1 VAVREG
7 RLGGKVAVITGAA
20 SGIGRASAER
30 FAAEGARVVV
40 ADLDADAAEEAAAA
54 IAESGAEAT
63 HVRCDVT
70 RADDARG
77 MVEAA
82 VGRYGKLDVLFNNAG
97 STNPPRPVEETTE
110 EDLDRALA
118 VNVKGVFLCSRAAL
132 PALRDGGG
140 SIIVTSSIMG
150 VRTRPGFTAYAASK
164 AAAIHLARTLALELA
179 EDGIRVNCL
188 APVATDTPML
198 ATFVGDRDLEEGRA
212 AFVST
217 IPLGRLA
224 RPSDV
229 ASAALYLASDESAY
243 ITGAVLP
250 VDGGR
255 GI

>member
-1 VAVREG
+1 MGTTEG
-7 RLGGKVAVITGAA
+7 RLKGKVAAVTGAA

-40 ADLDADAAEEAAAA
+40 ADLDADRAEKAARA
-54 IAESGAEAT
+54 IAENGGEAT
-63 HVRCDVT
+63 RVRCDVT
-70 RADDARG
+70 WAEDAKT

-82 VGRYGKLDVLFNNAG
+82 VERYGKLDILFNKAG
-97 STNPPRPVEETTE
+97 FTNPPCPVEETTE
-110 EDLDRALA
+110 EDLDLALA
-118 VNVKGVFLCSRAAL
+118 VNVKGVFLCSQAAV

-140 SIIVTSSIMG
+140 SIIVTTSIMG
-150 VRTRPGFTAYAASK
+150 VRARPGFTAYAASK

-198 ATFVGDRDLEEGRA
+198 GTFVGDRDPEEGRA
-212 AFVST
+212 AFIST

-224 RPSDV
+224 QPADV
-229 ASAALYLASDESAY
+229 ASAALYLASDESAF
-243 ITGAVLP
+243 ITGTVLP

>member
-1 VAVREG
+1 VGGREG
-7 RLGGKVAVITGAA
+7 RLEGKVAVITGAA

-54 IAESGAEAT
+54 IAEGGAEAT
-63 HVRCDVT
+63 HVGCDVT

-82 VGRYGKLDVLFNNAG
+82 VGRYGRLDVLFNNAG

-140 SIIVTSSIMG
+140 SIIVTASIMG
-150 VRTRPGFTAYAASK
+150 VRARPGFTAYAASK

-198 ATFVGDRDLEEGRA
+198 GTFVGDRDPEEGRA

-224 RPSDV
+224 RPADV

>member
-1 VAVREG
+1 M
-7 RLGGKVAVITGAA
+7 ITGAA

-30 FAAEGARVVV
+30 FAAEGARVVI
-40 ADLDADAAEEAAAA
+40 ADLDAGAAEKTAAA
-54 IAESGAEAT
+54 IAENGGEAT

-70 RADDARG
+70 RADDARS

-82 VGRYGKLDVLFNNAG
+82 VERYGKLDVLFNNAG
-97 STNPPRPVEETTE
+97 FTNPPRPVEETTE

-118 VNVKGVFLCSRAAL
+118 VNVKGVFHCSRAAV

-140 SIIVTSSIMG
+140 SIIVTASIMG
-150 VRTRPGFTAYAASK
+150 VRARPGFTAYAASK
-164 AAAIHLARTLALELA
+164 AAAIHLSRTLALELA

-198 ATFVGDRDLEEGRA
+198 GTFVGNRDLEEGRA
-212 AFVST
+212 AFIST

-224 RPSDV
+224 EPADV

-243 ITGAVLP
+243 ITGVVLP